1 MQGGGRGRG
10 RGVEGRERVWP
21 QHGVRQLYA
30 YSMLDDSLS
39 TIQIQLYCTT
49 REFNRSRR
57 KKAGSEAM
65 GVLRKQ
71 IGRDGSGKIWLQ
83 EKGKT

>member
-1 MQGGGRGRG
+1 M
-10 RGVEGRERVWP
+10 WP

-65 GVLRKQ
+65 EVLRKQ
-71 IGRDGSGKIWLQ
+71 IG
-83 EKGKT
+83 